1 MNIRVTKLTDIDIL
15 RKACEATMRGQT
27 SKASLDKMYKCEHS
41 PIRTQ
46 LFWVEMI
53 GIPTFV
59 SVHLVRHKH
68 GVEHFVMSNREDRGG
83 TGKEDRYTPINH
95 SMFINAQALIQM
107 SRKRLCGS
115 AHLEAQK
122 VMQAI
127 KYEIEKID
135 PDLARYM
142 VRECEYR
149 NGVCPELKCCGN
161 LYKIIK

>member
-1 MNIRVTKLTDIDIL
+1 MQIKVTKLTDETIL
-15 RKACEATMRGQT
+15 RAACEATMRGQQ
-27 SKASLDKMYKCEHS
+27 SKVSLDKMYRCEHS

-46 LFWVEMI
+46 LFWIEMKDI
-53 GIPTFV
+53 YTFV
-59 SVHLVRHKH
+59 SVHLVRHKT

-107 SRKRLCGS
+107 SRKRLCGA
-115 AHLEAQK
+115 AHQEAQN

-127 KYEIEKID
+127 KDEIEKVD

-149 NGVCPELKCCGN
+149 NGICPELKCCGR
-161 LYKIIK
+161 KFIFS